1 MNEELR
7 LPLSAR
13 RPSGLDDDDPAIA
26 EALAKISTDPQL
38 ASWAEAEQRSDA
50 SIATKL
56 RELQP
61 PPGLRDTILAGAR
74 VGRRRWWQWFNEK
87 AWRNFRNSE
96 LVAVAALVMI
106 LATALL
112 FKYTGGPTP
121 ASWQEAAA
129 KEVARIESSE
139 VGLLNVA
146 ASSMPEVHQWIN
158 EQTCPDPNSLPDEV
172 KGLGIVGCTKM
183 SWKGTPM
190 SIVCFNLKDGC
201 EVHLVT
207 ISRRQLL
214 DPPPEKHPKYETLN
228 GYTTASWSDGDSSM
242 MLIGKIEESEM
253 RKLMGEKPTA
263 ANFDEPM
270 LALSLAAR

>member
-13 RPSGLDDDDPAIA
+13 RPGGLDDADPAIA
-26 EALAKISTDPQL
+26 EALAKVSNDPQL
-38 ASWAEAEQRSDA
+38 AAWAAAEQRSDA
-50 SIATKL
+50 CLAGKL
-56 RELQP
+56 REVQP

-106 LATALL
+106 LATALV

-121 ASWQEAAA
+121 ATWQEAAA
-129 KEVARIESSE
+129 KEVARIENSE

-146 ASSMPEVHQWIN
+146 VNSMPEVHQWIN
-158 EQTCPDPNSLPDEV
+158 AQTCPDPSSLPDEV

-190 SIVCFNLKDGC
+190 SIVCFNMKEGC

-214 DPPPEKHPKYETLN
+214 DAPPEGHPKYATLN
-228 GYTTASWSDGDSSM
+228 GYTTASWSEGDSSM

-263 ANFDEPM
+263 CCSKPRM
-270 LALSLAAR
+270 LASR